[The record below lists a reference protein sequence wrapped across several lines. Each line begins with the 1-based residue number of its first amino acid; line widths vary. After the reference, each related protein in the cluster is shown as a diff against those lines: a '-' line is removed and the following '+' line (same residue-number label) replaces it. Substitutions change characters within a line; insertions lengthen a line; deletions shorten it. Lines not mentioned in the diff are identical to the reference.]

1 MAASLHCRG
10 FYRKRK
16 YHVSAHKS
24 DRETTI
30 PGAAHRP
37 VWRMTSTA
45 EWLDLFSEDFDRL
58 PNSSGFEKFPI
69 IPCST
74 ESKLK

>member
-1 MAASLHCRG
+1 MP
-10 FYRKRK
+10 
-16 YHVSAHKS
+16 VHKA

-30 PGAAHRP
+30 TGAARRP
-37 VWRMTSTA
+37 AWRTSSSA
-45 EWLDLFSEDFDRL
+45 EWLDLFSEDFDHL
-58 PNSSGFEKFPI
+58 PNISGFEKFPI